1 MRSGKLGSNRFQVLI
16 NLVYT
21 KLYTLVF
28 FKHTAQSS
36 TENSSSY
43 MTKHWIIFFP
53 VFYLI
58 SSALQGV
65 VVTTLMKKSG
75 LLLVCYI
82 VTTSKK

>member
-1 MRSGKLGSNRFQVLI
+1 MRSRKLGSNRFQVLI

-21 KLYTLVF
+21 KLYTLVS
-28 FKHTAQSS
+28 FKHTTHSS
-36 TENSSSY
+36 TENPSSY

-65 VVTTLMKKSG
+65 VVKTLMKKCE
-75 LLLVCYI
+75 LLLICYI
-82 VTTSKK
+82 VTSKK